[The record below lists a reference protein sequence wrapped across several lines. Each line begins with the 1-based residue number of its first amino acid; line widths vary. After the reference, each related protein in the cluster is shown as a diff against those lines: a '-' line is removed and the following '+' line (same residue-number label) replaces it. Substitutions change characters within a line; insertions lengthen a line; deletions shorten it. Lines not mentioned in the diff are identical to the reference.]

1 MKKAII
7 LSLLATFMA
16 VFTASAEDK
25 DNTYSM
31 VIKMVDGT
39 VFTIGPNEVDSL
51 SFSDGK
57 LTVAGSSVKDI
68 VDAIQANKVY
78 NEAQS
83 AEIAQLQ
90 AQIAQLQHDFA
101 AVAEKSASRD
111 DLVEMSYMHKA
122 DVDDLKAVMAKQ
134 QSQIDYLQNQI
145 EELKKVIATMP
156 VCKCSSATA
165 E

>member
-1 MKKAII
+1 MKKVII

-90 AQIAQLQHDFA
+90 AQIAQLQHDL
-101 AVAEKSASRD
+101 EK
-111 DLVEMSYMHKA
+111 MSYMHKA

-145 EELKKVIATMP
+145 EELKKVIAAMP